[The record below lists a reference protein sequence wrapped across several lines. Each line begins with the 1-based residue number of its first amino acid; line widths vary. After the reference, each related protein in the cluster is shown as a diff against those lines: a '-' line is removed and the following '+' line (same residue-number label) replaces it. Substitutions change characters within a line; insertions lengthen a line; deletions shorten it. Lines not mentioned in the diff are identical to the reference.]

1 VLFSIFGFPIHSYGL
16 MMVIGFMAA
25 AWRASKRAKAVDI
38 NPDRVYDIGLIA
50 LLSGVLGSRIVFV
63 LLNYQTESLT
73 GLYKVWEGGLSFHGG
88 VIFGMLGGWLYT
100 VRAKLNFWKIADL
113 CAPSIAIAYALT
125 RIGCFLN
132 GCCYGCP
139 TDLPC
144 GVRFLENGTLTPP
157 SHPTQIYASIT
168 NLLIFWILTRVEKA
182 NLPTGGVFSAYVAL
196 YGLYRFLIEFLRSG
210 YSAQL
215 SLLNLTQA
223 QWVSIIMMLAGGLYF
238 LKVAKSRK

>member
-1 VLFSIFGFPIHSYGL
+1 
-16 MMVIGFMAA
+16 MVIGFMAA

-38 NPDRVYDIGLIA
+38 NPDRVYDIGIVALI
-50 LLSGVLGSRIVFV
+50 SGVIGARIVFV

-88 VIFGMLGGWLYT
+88 VLFGMLGGWLYT

-139 TDLPC
+139 TDLPWGC
-144 GVRFLENGTLTPP
+144 RFHENGTLTPL

-182 NLPTGGVFSAYVAL
+182 NLPTGAVFSAYVAL

-215 SLLNLTQA
+215 YLLNLTQA
-223 QWVSIIMMLAGGLYF
+223 QWVSIIMMLAGGLYY
-238 LKVAKSRK
+238 LKLAKSRK